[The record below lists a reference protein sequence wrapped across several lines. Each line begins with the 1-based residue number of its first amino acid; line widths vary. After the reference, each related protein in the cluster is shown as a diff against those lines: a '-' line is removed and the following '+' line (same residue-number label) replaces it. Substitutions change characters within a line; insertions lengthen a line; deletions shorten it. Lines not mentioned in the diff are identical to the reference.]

1 MEISNGTILAT
12 ILVEHLF
19 YVVLMIVLLGCSAFF
34 SGSETAFFHLS
45 QRTVR
50 QFAQSGKKMER
61 LTALTLA
68 NPSRFLTALLF
79 GNMLVNVL
87 YFAIT
92 SMMSFQFG
100 RSTGPVAGTLVAV
113 SGFVLLLLFGEML
126 PKSLAYTNARQFC
139 LCAAPVC
146 YLFLKILSPLL
157 CIIDVLIVQPAI
169 RLFVGP
175 LKSTGVSTKQ
185 LKTLLDS
192 SRHQGL
198 ISGNENQLLTEILK
212 FSFLK
217 VRHVMQPRVEMPS
230 CFIRTS
236 AKSATQEMLDK
247 NLVKIPVYTESID
260 SVVGFIHL
268 RDLFLHPKRSLSKMV
283 RHAQFVP
290 EQKSVESL
298 IDFFR
303 QTKTD
308 TAIVVDEYG
317 GVAGWVELDDIVE
330 QLLGPLEESSKAE
343 PIEQIG
349 PMEYRLQAN
358 LSIHEWMEAFGI
370 DIKQERQVTIGGFV
384 IALLGRIPREADEVM
399 FQNIKFIIERVK
411 HNRIQTIILSL
422 GSLDEIEKDSQQR

>member
-1 MEISNGTILAT
+1 MEMSNGTILAT

-19 YVVLMIVLLGCSAFF
+19 YIVLIIVLLGCSAFF

-61 LTALTLA
+61 LTAITLA
-68 NPSRFLTALLF
+68 NPSQFLTALLF

-87 YFAIT
+87 YFALT
-92 SMMSFQFG
+92 STMSFQFG
-100 RSTGPVAGTLVAV
+100 RSAGPVVGTLVAV
-113 SGFVLLLLFGEML
+113 IGFVLLLLFGEML

-146 YLFLKILSPLL
+146 YFFLKILGPLL

-169 RLFVGP
+169 RLFIGTG
-175 LKSTGVSTKQ
+175 KSTGVSTKQ

-198 ISGNENQLLTEILK
+198 ISGNENQVLTEILK

-230 CFIRTS
+230 CCVRTS
-236 AKSATQEMLDK
+236 VKSATKEMLDK
-247 NLVKIPVYTESID
+247 NIVKMPVYSKSID

-268 RDLFLHPKRSLSKMV
+268 RDLLLYPERSLSTMV

-308 TAIVVDEYG
+308 AAIVVDEYG
-317 GVAGWVELDDIVE
+317 GVAGWIELDDIME
-330 QLLGPLEESSKAE
+330 QLMGPLEETCEVE
-343 PIEQIG
+343 PIEQVG

-358 LSIHEWMEAFGI
+358 LSIHEWMDAFGI
-370 DIKQERQVTIGGFV
+370 DVKQERQVTIGGFV
-384 IALLGRIPREADEVM
+384 IALLGRIPKEGDEVL
-399 FQNIKFIIERVK
+399 FKNIRFIVERVK
-411 HNRIQTIILSL
+411 QNRIQTIILTL
-422 GSLDEIEKDSQQR
+422 GSLDETKKDSH